1 MERLWAPWRME
12 YIRAPKTGECFICE
26 AVAADPSRDREV
38 LVLHRGELA
47 CVILNKYP
55 YNNGHLMVAPA
66 RHEGEFGKLTGEEL
80 SEIMRLAQTSER
92 IIRNEMRPDAFNIGL
107 NLGRAAGCGL
117 ADHLHLHVVPRWTG
131 DTNFMPVFADCH
143 VIPQA
148 LEELWDLLRPRFEE
162 ETRRQGGGAE

>member
-12 YIRAPKTGECFICE
+12 FIRAPKSGECFICE
-26 AVAADPSRDREV
+26 AVAAGGSLDREK

-55 YNNGHLMVAPA
+55 YNNGHLMIAPV
-66 RHEGEFGKLTGEEL
+66 RHECEFGKLTEGEL
-80 SEIMRLAQTSER
+80 SEIMRLAQAAER
-92 IIRNEMRPDAFNIGL
+92 IIRKEMRPDAFNIGL

-117 ADHLHLHVVPRWTG
+117 EGHLHLHVVPRWTG

-148 LEELWDLLRPRFEE
+148 LEELWDVLRPHFERE
-162 ETRRQGGGAE
+162 AQGRGGGAE